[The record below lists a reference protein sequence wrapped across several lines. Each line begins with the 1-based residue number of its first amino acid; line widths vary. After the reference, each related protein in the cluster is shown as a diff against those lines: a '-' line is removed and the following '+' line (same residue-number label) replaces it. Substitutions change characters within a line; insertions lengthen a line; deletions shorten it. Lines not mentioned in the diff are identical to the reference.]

1 MLKRLLIAAVLGAVV
16 IAGCGDSDDSGGGD
30 GGSDSELVDAMAAQL
45 TEDESVPVS
54 EDEAQCIAGD
64 IVDGVG
70 EDRLEELGVTAESVS
85 DDSAGDITEL
95 DFTDEEVTVLVDA
108 IDGCADLKAIFAES
122 MSADGTV
129 SADDAEC
136 LVDELPDDFV
146 RGALEASFSGQDPTA
161 SEEFTNDLID
171 AMSACD
177 VAPGGSS
184 DEATTTTS
192 G

>member
-1 MLKRLLIAAVLGAVV
+1 MLKRLLTATLLAALLV
-16 IAGCGDSDDSGGGD
+16 AGCGDSDDSGGGD
-30 GGSDSELVDAMAAQL
+30 GENGELVDAMAAQL
-45 TEDESVPVS
+45 TEGDDVPVS
-54 EDEAQCIAGD
+54 DEEAECIASD
-64 IVDGVG
+64 IVDGIG
-70 EDRLEELGVTAESVS
+70 AERLEELGVTAESVS

-95 DFTDEEVTVLVDA
+95 DFSEDEVTVLVDS

-129 SADDAEC
+129 SSEDAEC

-146 RGALEASFSGQDPTA
+146 RGALEASFSGTDPTA

-177 VAPGGSS
+177 VAPGGSDGGS
-184 DEATTTTS
+184 GDTTS
-192 G
+192 TT